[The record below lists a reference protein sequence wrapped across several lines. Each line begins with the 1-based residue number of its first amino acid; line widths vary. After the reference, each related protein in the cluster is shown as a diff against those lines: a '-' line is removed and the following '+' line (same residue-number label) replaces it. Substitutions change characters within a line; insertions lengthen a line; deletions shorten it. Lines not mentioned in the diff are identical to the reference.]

1 MNSTIR
7 QFPFAML
14 FPSLEFLTPIRVII
28 PRQTSSNIAVQQ
40 RCDSTRHI
48 RCRYRI
54 TTRLW
59 LTFYVGMRDHKT
71 SMDLFFVSYTRQ
83 QTVLV
88 LNMPIVMAVLST
100 IVDLET
106 RTPSLDLNRRR
117 DKALSMHYEN

>member
-1 MNSTIR
+1 
-7 QFPFAML
+7 
-14 FPSLEFLTPIRVII
+14 
-28 PRQTSSNIAVQQ
+28 
-40 RCDSTRHI
+40 
-48 RCRYRI
+48 
-54 TTRLW
+54 
-59 LTFYVGMRDHKT
+59 
-71 SMDLFFVSYTRQ
+71 MDLFFVSYTRQ